1 MGSSNSMISTRIQNI
16 YLYSS
21 PCVYFHMVARR
32 LLWLHV
38 SHGIA
43 VKQEGKCGA
52 RHILFF
58 PLKQKFRFVLFFSS
72 VSTLTDVLLF
82 FTKLGS
88 HSYC

>member
-1 MGSSNSMISTRIQNI
+1 MGSSNSMISTKIQNI

-38 SHGIA
+38 SYGIA
-43 VKQEGKCGA
+43 IKQQGKCGA

-58 PLKQKFRFVLFFSS
+58 PNKAKVSFCFVFSFHKHPNRCS
-72 VSTLTDVLLF
+72 LIFHKTGES
-82 FTKLGS
+82 
-88 HSYC
+88 